1 MARPSRRLK
10 VRIFIYG
17 QGLIRGIFNVGGST
31 IKFDFQKGRGSSF
44 FISKLGYFLTFHT
57 ILGKS
62 SNKRRA
68 FYQFMYSTENGLFT
82 LHFILEQLTN
92 K

>member
-31 IKFDFQKGRGSSF
+31 IKFDFQKRRGSSF
-44 FISKLGYFLTFHT
+44 FISKLGYFLTFHP
-57 ILGKS
+57 ILDKS
-62 SNKRRA
+62 SDKGPE
-68 FYQFMYSTENGLFT
+68 FKKKSCDPT
-82 LHFILEQLTN
+82 L
-92 K
+92 